1 MLNLTL
7 NTPILEDTIGTMTKL
22 VQNSGAPALWVN
34 LSRCETGGWVA
45 GGGPSMLLSVQSPV
59 KTRTL
64 LDSHCGEEF
73 SGIARS
79 APRPEH
85 HLRRAG
91 NSLRKWV
98 RRAKSR
104 GGRIEASVGFET
116 RPPPEVRDRLI
127 GDGSQN
133 KKAN

>member
-1 MLNLTL
+1 
-7 NTPILEDTIGTMTKL
+7 
-22 VQNSGAPALWVN
+22 
-34 LSRCETGGWVA
+34 
-45 GGGPSMLLSVQSPV
+45 MLLSVQSPV

-64 LDSHCGEEF
+64 LDSYCAEEF

-85 HLRRAG
+85 HLRRDNG
-91 NSLRKWV
+91 GLRKWAH
-98 RRAKSR
+98 RAKSR
-104 GGRIEASVGFET
+104 GGRIEAGVRFET
-116 RPPPEVRDRLI
+116 RLAPEVRDRLI